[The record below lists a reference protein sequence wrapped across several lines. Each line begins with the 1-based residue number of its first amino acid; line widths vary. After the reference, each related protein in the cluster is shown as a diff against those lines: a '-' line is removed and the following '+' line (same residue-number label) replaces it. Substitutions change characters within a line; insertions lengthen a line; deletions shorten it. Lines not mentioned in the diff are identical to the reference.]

1 MSVGGELTLI
11 SQSGH
16 RWTLELKYTAVDGE
30 RDFIDQWRT
39 PGKLLGSA
47 GIVCII
53 WIAIGMFE
61 RKPRTDSNTSTHAQE
76 TSLFAEEETQTD
88 AWGRSFD
95 ERE

>member
-1 MSVGGELTLI
+1 MSVDGELILI

-30 RDFIDQWRT
+30 RDFIDEWRR

-47 GIVCII
+47 GIICII

-61 RKPRTDSNTSTHAQE
+61 RKPRTDTNTKSNSQE
-76 TSLFAEEETQTD
+76 TTLFAEEETQTD
-88 AWGRSFD
+88 AWGRSLD
-95 ERE
+95 ELE